1 MPLLSG
7 LKPEFAMPLYKI
19 IDHNPTTRILI
30 WNITESFEQLNQE
43 VQLNEKNQLRL
54 NGMKSEMHQR
64 AFLSVR
70 KLLALADYSDFDLYY
85 DEFGKP
91 HLHSE
96 NCHSE
101 FTEVSITH
109 SHHFSAIILS
119 NEPVGIDIEMQRDKI
134 IKIAHK
140 FVNDEELNRLQKR
153 NHTEYIKKLTIKW
166 GVKEAIFKIRN
177 EKGISFKD
185 HINVQPFELNEQ
197 QAVANLHFNGLHHQY
212 TIYFSELDTNFTLVY
227 TMEPQSQTPKQQSC

>member
-7 LKPEFAMPLYKI
+7 LKPAFAMPLYKI
-19 IDHNPTTRILI
+19 IEHNSSTRILI
-30 WNITESFEQLNQE
+30 WNITESFEQLNQD

-54 NGMKSEMHQR
+54 NNMKSEIHQR

-70 KLLALADYSDFDLYY
+70 KLLALVGYSDFDLEY

-91 HLHSE
+91 HLHSD
-96 NCHSE
+96 NRHTE

-119 NEPVGIDIEMQRDKI
+119 NEHVGIDIEMQREKI
-134 IKIAHK
+134 LKIAHK
-140 FVNDEELNRLQKR
+140 FVNNQEMNRLQST
-153 NHTEYIKKLTIKW
+153 NSSDFIKKLTIKW
-166 GVKEAIFKIRN
+166 GAKEAIFKIRN

-185 HINVQPFELNEQ
+185 HIHVQPFELNEQ
-197 QAVANLHFNGLHHQY
+197 QAEAELHFNGIQREYSIHFNE
-212 TIYFSELDTNFTLVY
+212 IDPNFTLVY
-227 TMEPQSQTPKQQSC
+227 TFQK

>member
-1 MPLLSG
+1 
-7 LKPEFAMPLYKI
+7 MPLYKTI
-19 IDHNPTTRILI
+19 QHNSNTQILI

-43 VQLNEKNQLRL
+43 VQLNEKSQLRL

-70 KLLALADYSDFDLYY
+70 KLLALAGYSDFDLYY

-96 NCHSE
+96 NRHTE

-109 SHHFSAIILS
+109 SHHFSAIIVS
-119 NEPVGIDIEMQRDKI
+119 NEAVGIDIEMQREKI
-134 IKIAHK
+134 LKIAHK
-140 FVNDEELNRLQKR
+140 FVNDEELERMQKTDL
-153 NHTEYIKKLTIKW
+153 NDYIKKLTVKW
-166 GVKEAIFKIRN
+166 GAKEAVFKIKN

-185 HINVQPFELNEQ
+185 HIQVAPFEINQ
-197 QAVANLHFNGLHHQY
+197 TQSIANLDFNGTDQKF
-212 TIYFSELDTNFTLVY
+212 TIHFSELDTNFTLVY
-227 TMEPQSQTPKQQSC
+227 AFENNGSTQVK